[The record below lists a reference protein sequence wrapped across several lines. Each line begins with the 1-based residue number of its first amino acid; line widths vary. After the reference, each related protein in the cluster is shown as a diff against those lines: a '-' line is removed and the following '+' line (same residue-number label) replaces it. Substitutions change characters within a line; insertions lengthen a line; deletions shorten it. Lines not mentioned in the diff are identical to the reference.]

1 MLLVERV
8 EIHGN
13 VHITSEHFKLL
24 TKKSFLS
31 YVLKIFRS
39 PIFLLEPNISYP
51 LISYHRIRNVT
62 FSENVANVPNE

>member
-24 TKKSFLS
+24 TKKSFL
-31 YVLKIFRS
+31 
-39 PIFLLEPNISYP
+39 
-51 LISYHRIRNVT
+51 
-62 FSENVANVPNE
+62 